1 MLCKMRLRQISI
13 TEKLFKRAT
22 LNSTRFASVI
32 HLGKPFC
39 PWTLE
44 KELLKLENRSIRYTI
59 FDWSNCQ
66 SNYQLLEIKYT
77 NVGKIVIEATIY
89 NPNIEDCNTFGFSNK
104 LLLSFEF
111 VINSKSET
119 CNKNTGAVTST
130 SKQKHVAP
138 KIIIWKLEFC
148 LKEWLKLD
156 QIYVKLAL
164 KLSST
169 ESLTVLEVS

>member
-1 MLCKMRLRQISI
+1 MLCKMRLRQISV

-89 NPNIEDCNTFGFSNK
+89 NPNIEDCKTFGFSNK

-119 CNKNTGAVTST
+119 CNKNTFLWMWNPWLFSQNLLIIHLGVFTFHVNAWFHSFLQNLQKFAAECSWTSA
-130 SKQKHVAP
+130 Q
-138 KIIIWKLEFC
+138 
-148 LKEWLKLD
+148 
-156 QIYVKLAL
+156 
-164 KLSST
+164 
-169 ESLTVLEVS
+169 